1 MPLKNS
7 FFIRNILMSDTNS
20 VCRKG
25 GERTMAEKKSIGV
38 LTSGGDAPGMN
49 AALRAVVR
57 TGIYHGNTLFGIK
70 RGYQGMIEG
79 EIEQLN
85 RFSVSNIIKYGGTV
99 MQTARSSEFLTKE
112 GREKAF
118 KNLKRF
124 GIDSLIVIGGDGSFR
139 GLHQLLQEYP
149 LQGIGLPGT
158 IDNDL
163 YGTDYTIGF
172 DTAVNTALEAIDKIR
187 DTASSHSRLFIIE
200 VMGRASGY
208 IALYTGIGGG
218 AEEILI
224 PEAPMNIQKLCE
236 KLDADH
242 KRGKQSSIIV
252 MTEGEGTGGAFEL
265 KVAIEKVINW
275 DIKVSILG
283 HIQRGGDP
291 TAFDRILASRLGY
304 EAVLAAMNNETDKMV
319 GLINKTVT
327 LTPLEDT
334 WTKKK
339 DLDLTYLK
347 MNEILTTQLATPISL
362 IC

>member
-1 MPLKNS
+1 MA
-7 FFIRNILMSDTNS
+7 DTNS
-20 VCRKG
+20 VHKKG
-25 GERTMAEKKSIGV
+25 GKITMSENKSIGV

-79 EIEQLN
+79 EIQQLT
-85 RFSVSNIIKYGGTV
+85 RSSVSNIIKYGGTV
-99 MQTARSSEFLTKE
+99 MQTARSAEFLTKE

-124 GIDSLIVIGGDGSFR
+124 GIDNLIVIGGDGSFR
-139 GLHQLLQEYP
+139 GLHEFIHEFP
-149 LQGIGLPGT
+149 VQGIGVPGT

-163 YGTDYTIGF
+163 YGTDFTIGF
-172 DTAVNTALEAIDKIR
+172 DTAVNTGLEAIDKIR

-200 VMGRASGY
+200 VMGRTSGY

-224 PEAPMNIQKLCE
+224 PEAPMDIQKLCT
-236 KLDADH
+236 KLDTDH

-252 MTEGEGTGGAFEL
+252 VTEGEETGGALEI
-265 KVAIEKVINW
+265 KADIEKVINW

-283 HIQRGGDP
+283 HLQRGGDP
-291 TAFDRILASRLGY
+291 SAFDRVLASRLGY
-304 EAVLAAMNNETDKMV
+304 EAVLATMNNQSDKMV
-319 GLINKTVT
+319 GIVNKIVT
-327 LTPLEDT
+327 LTPLEET
-334 WTKKK
+334 WSKKK
-339 DLDLTYLK
+339 VLDLTYLT
-347 MNEILTTQLATPISL
+347 MNEVLAAQPAPSISL
-362 IC
+362 TC